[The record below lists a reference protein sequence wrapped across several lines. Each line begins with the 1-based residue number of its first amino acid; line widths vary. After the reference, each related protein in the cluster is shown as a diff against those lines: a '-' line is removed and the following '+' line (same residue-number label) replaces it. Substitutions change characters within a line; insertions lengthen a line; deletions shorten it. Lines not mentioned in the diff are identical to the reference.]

1 MARRRSKRKSTRRS
15 KQGISLLNVAE
26 GFVIGNAAT
35 RGAFG
40 VDLIPFLTE
49 GWLKDYTGTQ
59 AIGGGGAGNSWGISA
74 AEIFKTLIGQES
86 NYGIDSQYSIQT
98 LGGIVKRNFE
108 LNGAKSVGTIL
119 LAPVFFRVGKNL
131 ARRPINMT
139 NRALKK
145 LGVAQT
151 VRV

>member
-1 MARRRSKRKSTRRS
+1 MARRRTKRKTPRRS

-35 RGAFG
+35 RGIFG
-40 VDLIPFLTE
+40 TDLIPFLTE
-49 GWLKDYTGTQ
+49 GWLKDYTPTQ
-59 AIGGGGAGNSWGISA
+59 GVGGGGAGNSWGISA
-74 AEIFKTLIGQES
+74 AEIFKTLTGQS
-86 NYGIDSQYSIQT
+86 NYGINSNYMHQT
-98 LGGIVKRNFE
+98 LGAVVKRNIE
-108 LNGAKSVGTIL
+108 ANGAKSVATIVL
-119 LAPVFFRVGKNL
+119 TPIAFRVGKNL

-145 LGVAQT
+145 LGVAST